1 MNGIL
6 PKSLKRWLLTE
17 NPQSDMQARCGRFY
31 LNVLDLA
38 QNPLTVM
45 GLLIVA
51 ALFAVAIFAPLLATH
66 GPNEQVLGQRLMPP
80 GDAYW
85 LGTDHLGRDIYSR
98 LIYGA
103 RLSLY
108 IILMVAATS
117 TPLGVIV
124 GISAGYFGGYI
135 DTILMRIT
143 DIFMAFPRLILALAF
158 VAVLGPGVENA
169 VVAIAITTW
178 PPYARISRA
187 ETLTLRN
194 SDFIH
199 AAKLQGASG
208 LHILGYHVMP
218 LCITS
223 VVVRMTLDMAGVI
236 ITAAGLGFLGLG
248 AQPPASEW
256 GAMIAAGREYLID
269 YWWVAAMPGIAI
281 FVVSL
286 GFNLLG
292 DGLRD
297 VFDPRTE

>member
-1 MNGIL
+1 MTGL
-6 PKSLKRWLLTE
+6 MPTAVKRWLLTDS
-17 NPQSDMQARCGRFY
+17 PQSDIQARCGRFY
-31 LNVLDLA
+31 LNVVALA
-38 QNPLTVM
+38 GNPLTVM
-45 GLLIVA
+45 GIVLVA
-51 ALFAVAIFAPLLATH
+51 ALFAVALFAPLLATH
-66 GPNEQVLGQRLMPP
+66 GPNEQMLEQRLLPP
-80 GDAYW
+80 GGEYL

-108 IILMVAATS
+108 IILMVAAIS
-117 TPLGVIV
+117 TPLGVVI
-124 GISAGYFGGYI
+124 GITAGYFGGYI

-187 ETLTLRN
+187 ETLTLRS

-199 AAKLQGASG
+199 AAKLQGAGG

-256 GAMIAAGREYLID
+256 GAMIRCCAEFPCLWTGRRSVLS
-269 YWWVAAMPGIAI
+269 VNPVRA
-281 FVVSL
+281 
-286 GFNLLG
+286 N
-292 DGLRD
+292 R
-297 VFDPRTE
+297 